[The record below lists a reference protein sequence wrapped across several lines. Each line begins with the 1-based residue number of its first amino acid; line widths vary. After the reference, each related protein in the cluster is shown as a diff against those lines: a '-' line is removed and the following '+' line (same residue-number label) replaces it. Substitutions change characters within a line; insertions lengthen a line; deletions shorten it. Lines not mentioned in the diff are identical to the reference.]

1 MGHFLSLPIEHLV
14 PESDNFWNNF
24 LMILTIIDYVLALIT
39 SATLCNKAN
48 YVVMLV
54 EDFLT
59 DFKELYPE

>member
-1 MGHFLSLPIEHLV
+1 
-14 PESDNFWNNF
+14 
-24 LMILTIIDYVLALIT
+24 MILTIIDYVLALIT